1 MTRENQ
7 SSQESG
13 GQYPSP
19 AFGEQTQEHPGLTGR
34 MSPVPDH
41 GEESYQGSDKLE
53 GRAAIITGGDSGIGR
68 AVAIAFAREGA
79 DVLISY
85 LEAEEEDAQ
94 DTMRHLEEAGRKAVA
109 MPGDLADEGHCRRVV
124 ERAVEEFGRLDVLVN
139 NAAYQMA
146 RGGIAEISS
155 CEFDHTFRT
164 NVYATFHLSK
174 TALEHMGPGASI
186 INTTS
191 IQGTEPG
198 NALLAYA
205 STKGALIS
213 FTEGLAQETIQ
224 RGIRVNSV
232 APGPV
237 WAPLIPAT
245 LSPESVSGFG
255 GQSPAG
261 RPAQPAELAPAY
273 VYLASGKSSYINGET
288 LGVTGGMP
296 L

>member
-1 MTRENQ
+1 MPQDPTK
-7 SSQESG
+7 SQPTPPQHTPRQDPPG
-13 GQYPSP
+13 HTKGM
-19 AFGEQTQEHPGLTGR
+19 HPK
-34 MSPVPDH
+34 PDH
-41 GEESYQGSDKLE
+41 GEESYRGSHKLE
-53 GRAAIITGGDSGIGR
+53 GRAAIITGADSGIGR

-85 LEAEEEDAQ
+85 LEAEQEDVRE
-94 DTMRHLEEAGRKAVA
+94 TIRHVEAAGKKAVA
-109 MPGDLADEGHCRRVV
+109 APGDLTGESHCRQII

-146 RGGIAEISS
+146 RNGIAGIPAW
-155 CEFDHTFRT
+155 EFDHTFRT
-164 NVYATFHLSK
+164 NVHAAFHLSQA
-174 TALEHMGPGASI
+174 ALEHMGPGASI
-186 INTTS
+186 INSTS
-191 IQGTEPG
+191 IQGTDPG
-198 NALLAYA
+198 NELLAYA
-205 STKGALIS
+205 STKGALIA
-213 FTEGLAQETIQ
+213 FTEGLAKETIR

-237 WAPLIPAT
+237 WTPLIPAT
-245 LSPESVSGFG
+245 LRTKSVSGFG

-273 VYLASGKSSYINGET
+273 VYLASDEASYVNGET